1 MEKVIK
7 LSEIIES
14 LEFTSDMTE
23 FYYDPVKKE
32 TFMSNIG
39 DVIEIT
45 EDELDE
51 LFDRSISLPSRY
63 ELDEYGMMESFT
75 STIKSNH
82 IYNMLQI
89 ALDGKGAFRRFHNTC
104 EEYNLLD
111 SWYKY
116 RDQKYKEKA
125 IEWCEEN
132 NVLYENDL
140 NY

>member
-51 LFDRSISLPSRY
+51 LFDRSIPLPSRY
-63 ELDEYGMMESFT
+63 EIDEYGMMESFT